1 MKANVSAVVLLKDI
15 MITQMHVDALF
26 VCVIGVLF
34 VWVAV
39 YRANDALSVA
49 FNSIVSI
56 LFNTKQE
63 NQG

>member
-1 MKANVSAVVLLKDI
+1 M
-15 MITQMHVDALF
+15 LF